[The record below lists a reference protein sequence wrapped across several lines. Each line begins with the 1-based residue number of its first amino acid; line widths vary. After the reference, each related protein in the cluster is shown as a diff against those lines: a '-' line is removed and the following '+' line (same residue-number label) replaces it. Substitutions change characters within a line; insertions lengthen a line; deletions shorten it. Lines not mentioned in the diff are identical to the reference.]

1 MYLRCNCRIVCSSL
15 SLQEH
20 TDRVYGVQFDDFQL
34 ISCGW
39 DDKICI
45 HDFLDPVS
53 VDPII
58 AS

>member
-1 MYLRCNCRIVCSSL
+1 MCLSL

-20 TDRVYGVQFDDFQL
+20 TGTVYGVQFDDFQV
-34 ISCGW
+34 ISCGY
-39 DDKICI
+39 DAKICI
-45 HDFLDPVS
+45 HDFLDPVP